1 MNTPDAISANSTP
14 TTAMK
19 IANTRI
25 MKPIKANRLS
35 SIVLILLDI
44 LAESDKRYYLSP
56 SLDGRYYIRAYVRPI
71 MHGAKAHPDTPEV
84 DCCLKA

>member
-56 SLDGRYYIRAYVRPI
+56 SLDGPYYIRAYVRPI
-71 MHGAKAHPDTPEV
+71 MHSAKAHPDTPEV